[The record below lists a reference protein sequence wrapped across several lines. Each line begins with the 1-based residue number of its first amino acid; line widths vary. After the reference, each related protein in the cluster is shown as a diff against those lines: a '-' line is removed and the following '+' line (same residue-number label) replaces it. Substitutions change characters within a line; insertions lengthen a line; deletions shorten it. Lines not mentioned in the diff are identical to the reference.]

1 MILNSLRRINKRCEQ
16 IYLLSLQQKV
26 RAYIY
31 SLINVFKNFNC
42 GKMLLKKI
50 IHFIMFDN

>member
-31 SLINVFKNFNC
+31 SLINVFKKFKLWKNVV
-42 GKMLLKKI
+42 KKNNP
-50 IHFIMFDN
+50 FYNV